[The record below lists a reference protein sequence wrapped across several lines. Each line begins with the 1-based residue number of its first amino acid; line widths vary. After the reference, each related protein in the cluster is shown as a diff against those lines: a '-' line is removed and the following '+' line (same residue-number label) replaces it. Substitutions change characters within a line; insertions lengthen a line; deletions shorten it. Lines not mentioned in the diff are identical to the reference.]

1 VSGHGAGVDG
11 TLVLTLTPNPSLDL
25 LFSADRLVWDDA
37 NRLPDP
43 RRRAG
48 GQGMNVTRAVLAL
61 GARSEAV
68 ALLGG
73 RTGSELA
80 AMLRA
85 EGTPLRV
92 ARAAAETRT
101 FVAVREA
108 GTGRSLLL
116 NARGPTRSTGE
127 AEALAAV
134 VEHALAELQPE
145 WMACCGSLPDGF
157 PPDFYVRMMSLART
171 HGCRVVVDCDGE
183 PLRLAAEAGCDL
195 LVPNQHEAARLTG
208 LATDDIAG
216 ATAAARELCLRG
228 TPLVA
233 VTLGAAGALLADPQQ
248 VRHARALSAG
258 SGASAGVGFESGGV
272 GFDSGSAV
280 GAGDAFLAG
289 LLAALHHTSDL
300 REALRH
306 AVAAGSAVLLSTGT
320 TLIAADD
327 VHRLLARAPAD

>member
-1 VSGHGAGVDG
+1 VSGHGAGADR

-25 LFSADRLVWDDA
+25 LFSAERLVWDDA

-43 RRRAG
+43 RHRAG
-48 GQGMNVTRAVLAL
+48 GQGINVTRAALAL

-73 RTGSELA
+73 RTGRHLA
-80 AMLRA
+80 MMLRA
-85 EGTPLRV
+85 EGTPLRA
-92 ARAAAETRT
+92 ARATAETRT

-108 GTGRSLLL
+108 DTARSLLL

-127 AEALAAV
+127 AEALAGV
-134 VEHALAELQPE
+134 VEQALADLQPE
-145 WMACCGSLPDGF
+145 WLACCGSLPGGF
-157 PPDFYVRMMSLART
+157 APDFYVRMMTLARA

-183 PLRLAAEAGCDL
+183 PLRLAADAGCDL

-208 LATDDIAG
+208 LATDDISA

-233 VTLGAAGALLADPQQ
+233 VTLGDAGALLADPQQ

-258 SGASAGVGFESGGV
+258 SGASGGFGFE
-272 GFDSGSAV
+272 SGSAV

-289 LLAALHHTSDL
+289 MLVALRHTSDL
-300 REALRH
+300 REVLRR

-327 VHRLLARAPAD
+327 VHRLLSRAPAD